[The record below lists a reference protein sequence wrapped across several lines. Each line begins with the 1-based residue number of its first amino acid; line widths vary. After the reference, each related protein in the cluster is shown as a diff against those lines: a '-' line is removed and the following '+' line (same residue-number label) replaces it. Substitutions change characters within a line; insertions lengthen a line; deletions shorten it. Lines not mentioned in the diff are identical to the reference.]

1 MPEYPAGMTSSTA
14 TPVASS
20 GPSLDTVIVNVTVS
34 PTFGDGSDTALTSD
48 RSATCGT
55 TTALSSSSSDWSP
68 SSFPGAESGST
79 VSTAVTSATF
89 RYSSTAPVG
98 ASTTAS
104 NERSTEPPLVITKP
118 LQVIVEP
125 TSTPPAEMP
134 PTPLNPAG
142 MTSSTATPVAS
153 SGPALDT
160 VMVNVTESPT
170 LGVRSSTAFIKER
183 SATRGVTVALSSSS
197 SD

>member
-98 ASTTAS
+98 ACTIAEKVRFTDAPDPIESIVHVKVGAAAS
-104 NERSTEPPLVITKP
+104 LRAS
-118 LQVIVEP
+118 
-125 TSTPPAEMP
+125 PPAM
-134 PTPLNPAG
+134 LPA
-142 MTSSTATPVAS
+142 A
-153 SGPALDT
+153 
-160 VMVNVTESPT
+160 
-170 LGVRSSTAFIKER
+170 
-183 SATRGVTVALSSSS
+183 
-197 SD
+197 